1 VLEALACA
9 APTLVADTSSLP
21 EVAGDA
27 ALRVPPRDVAAW
39 ADLIESLWADDATRH
54 KLAER
59 GPAQAARF
67 SWDRAARETLAIYR
81 RVGR

>member
-1 VLEALACA
+1 V
-9 APTLVADTSSLP
+9 VADTSSLP

-27 ALRVPPRDVAAW
+27 ARRIPPRDVAAW
-39 ADLIESLWADDATRH
+39 AAAIESLWADDGARCD
-54 KLAER
+54 LARR

-67 SWDRAARETLAIYR
+67 SWERAARETLAIYR